1 MAAVAARRV
10 PLTAACRRHSSC
22 ALAMSQDE
30 VQDVWSGLFG
40 VAAVPSVGRVQRR
53 TAAAL
58 TQRSVMAI
66 GSAIIDA
73 APALADMM
81 GGEFVVVAILEGD

>member
-58 TQRSVMAI
+58 TQRSVMV
-66 GSAIIDA
+66 STTA
-73 APALADMM
+73 AAKPSTTAA
-81 GGEFVVVAILEGD
+81 VAGAPTNGRSSGTL